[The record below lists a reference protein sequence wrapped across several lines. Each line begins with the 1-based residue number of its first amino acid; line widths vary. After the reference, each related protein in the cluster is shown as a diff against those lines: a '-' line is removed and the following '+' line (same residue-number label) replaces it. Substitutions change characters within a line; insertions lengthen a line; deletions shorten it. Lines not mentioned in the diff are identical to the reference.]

1 MNLKKNKCIWFI
13 SRKNNLIKYF
23 ISYHKFKNKK
33 LFKNGLV
40 KDIIISTNIDW
51 DYKSLKDEI
60 GIEEKSKDNILNITC
75 MKKQSVCYKF

>member
-1 MNLKKNKCIWFI
+1 M
-13 SRKNNLIKYF
+13 
-23 ISYHKFKNKK
+23 
-33 LFKNGLV
+33 

-75 MKKQSVCYKF
+75 MKKQSVYYKF